1 MALRPPILYGKFAGG
16 WHHHIPGSHRHL
28 SPLPLQQPSHS
39 SRQSRSLRR
48 HSEPQETDKRS
59 VPTHRSPRRRKI
71 SARHLRQSSRD
82 FSPPRDRARSKD
94 FCSLRGRESSIT
106 LKSASPI
113 VRSDIMTRTMTT
125 STTLTIPLL
134 DHLDHVHHHV
144 GKNNTPPTMRLP
156 MGIPSPGSLH
166 NGKTGMTGENC
177 KPHPPTNSLL
187 GNPLRLPTHIRH
199 PLPIYLGSPLLQLT
213 PSCCSSLCG
222 STIQTSNCLFHLH
235 STSPTAPRNA
245 IPDQTLGSVRG
256 PSSLPAG
263 HMQIS
268 LQDDSKSEWIK
279 WVKFTQIRFKP
290 S

>member
-1 MALRPPILYGKFAGG
+1 MGPGIFFYKMPCHPKLKWALDLFTRWPHYKMTHKSPFCSGLKATHFVWEIRWGMAPSHPS
-16 WHHHIPGSHRHL
+16 SHRHL

-156 MGIPSPGSLH
+156 MGIPSPGSL
-166 NGKTGMTGENC
+166 TMAR
-177 KPHPPTNSLL
+177 L
-187 GNPLRLPTHIRH
+187 G
-199 PLPIYLGSPLLQLT
+199 
-213 PSCCSSLCG
+213 
-222 STIQTSNCLFHLH
+222 
-235 STSPTAPRNA
+235 
-245 IPDQTLGSVRG
+245 
-256 PSSLPAG
+256 
-263 HMQIS
+263 
-268 LQDDSKSEWIK
+268 
-279 WVKFTQIRFKP
+279 
-290 S
+290 